1 MSTIPIIDVFAG
13 PGGLGEGFAG
23 FQASKGFPFKI
34 LLSAEANHDA
44 HSTLRLRA
52 FQRAL
57 LASGRDLSHLLGYY
71 QGNHDKP
78 YTQDTQEIWEEAAQE
93 ALCLELGSTNGD
105 KRLYRE
111 LESRLDASKP
121 WVLIGGPPCQA
132 YSIAGRVRNKGNA
145 NYVPSNDSRH
155 FLYQEY
161 LRIISKYRP
170 SVFVMENVR
179 GMLSCKIDGKLIA
192 HQILEDLACA
202 GDQCSLISGQ
212 GYRIYSLVSST
223 YFEHGKDVSKIDTKE
238 FVVKS
243 EEYGVP
249 QARHRVILL
258 GVRSDIDVRPGRLS
272 WRAGPF
278 VEEVISDLPLL
289 RSGFSREGDDCDKW
303 HSYVATQLWDL
314 AGCAREAGMPEL
326 AEDLDEYG
334 FTVQS
339 NSFGRD
345 AQEKRAGGLSTDL
358 PLSLSE
364 WLTGIWPEACFNH
377 EARAHMASDLR
388 RYAYA
393 AVFARTY
400 GRYPKGVDDFSLPG
414 LAPAHENW
422 TTGKF
427 ADRFRVQQ
435 EGRTATTITSHIAKD
450 GHYYIHPDPSQCRS
464 LTVREAARIQT
475 FPDDYFFSG
484 PRTSQYTQVGNA
496 VPPYLAKQIAKIVY
510 DILGKLTL

>member
-1 MSTIPIIDVFAG
+1 MPTIPIVDVFAG

-23 FQASKGFPFKI
+23 FKVAGDFPFKI
-34 LLSAEANHDA
+34 LLSAEANRDA

-57 LASGRDLSHLLGYY
+57 IASDSDVSHLLEYY
-71 QGNHDKP
+71 QGKHAEP
-78 YTQDTQEIWEEAAQE
+78 FTQDTHELWEEANQE
-93 ALCLELGSTNGD
+93 ALCLELGSTDGD
-105 KRLYRE
+105 KRLYKE
-111 LESRLDASKP
+111 LGSRLDASKP

-132 YSIAGRVRNKGNA
+132 YSIAGRVRNKGNVE
-145 NYVPSNDSRH
+145 YVPSDDLRH

-161 LRIISKYRP
+161 LRIINRYRP
-170 SVFVMENVR
+170 AAFVMENVR

-202 GDQCSLISGQ
+202 GDRSSLNSSQ
-212 GYRIYSLVSST
+212 GYRIYSLAAST
-223 YFEHGKDVSKIDTKE
+223 YFEIGKDVGMIDTKE

-243 EEYGVP
+243 EEYGIP

-258 GVRSDIDVRPGRLS
+258 GVRNDIDDRPRQLS
-272 WRAGPF
+272 MKRGPV
-278 VEEVISDLPLL
+278 VEEVISDLPVL
-289 RSGFSREGDDCDKW
+289 RSGFSREGDDGDRW
-303 HSYVATQLWDL
+303 HSFVASQLWEL
-314 AGCAREAGMPEL
+314 ACHARENGGSDF

-334 FTVQS
+334 FEVRS
-339 NSFGRD
+339 KRLERE
-345 AQEKRAGGLSTDL
+345 ARMKRAGCLSDDL
-358 PLSLSE
+358 PASLRD
-364 WLTGIWPEACFNH
+364 WLTGRWPSACFNH
-377 EARAHMASDLR
+377 ETRAHMASDLR

-393 AVFARTY
+393 AVFAKAH
-400 GRYPKGVDDFSLPG
+400 GRYPKGVNDFSLPG

-435 EGRTATTITSHIAKD
+435 EGRPATTITSHIAKD

-496 VPPYLAKQIAKIVY
+496 VPPYLARQIAEIVF
-510 DILGKLTL
+510 DLLKKNV